1 MKAKATIVLETNIAD
16 VEVLKKEYTKT
27 IASIIA
33 SQLSL
38 QEVNELIEKLMI
50 T

>member
-1 MKAKATIVLETNIAD
+1 MKAKATIVLQSNMVDTEL
-16 VEVLKKEYTKT
+16 LKKEYTKT

-38 QEVNELIEKLMI
+38 QEINELIEKLMI
-50 T
+50 S